1 MRRWNGWGDDAN
13 HYPMPAGG
21 EAFLSARLGPGRLL
35 PDAALESVVEQVP
48 ESRLP
53 EHRLIDR
60 SAETR
65 IRHAR
70 GQSLPDWL
78 AMRSGK
84 FEVFPDGVAFPE
96 SKEAIR
102 ELLAMGRREGWTLI
116 PYGGGTSV
124 AGHVTPTV
132 QDKPV
137 LTISLARM
145 NQLTDLDRA
154 SQIATFGPGASGP
167 EVEAQLEAHGY
178 VLGHYP
184 QSFELSTIGGWVA
197 TRSSGQQSYR
207 YGRIEQ
213 LFAGC
218 TLETFAGPLEVPTF
232 PASSAGPDLRE
243 MILGSEGRFG
253 IISEVKVRVT
263 PRAQS
268 ETFHVAFAPDWATS
282 IELARTAAQRRIP
295 LSMLR
300 LSNQKE
306 TETQLA
312 LAGKPKSIV
321 WLERYLRL
329 RGIGDQKS
337 MITFGV
343 TGSNAQCR
351 STMGQI
357 KALFSELGVVNIGA
371 RLGKLWE
378 HSRFRSPYLRHTLWE
393 VGYAVDT
400 LETAVDWAKLPTAVN
415 HIEAALKNAI
425 PDFKVHVFTHM
436 SHIYPQGASIY
447 TSYIF
452 PNAATYAETLGH
464 WRILKAAVSQAV
476 VDSGGTISHQHGV
489 GRDHAPY
496 LAAEKGAL
504 GMESL
509 TALRTH
515 FDPQETLNP
524 GVLLPR
530 EAPSSSAPDGPAE

>member
-13 HYPMPAGG
+13 NYPMPAGG
-21 EAFLSARLGPGRLL
+21 EAFLEARLGPGRVL
-35 PDAALESVVEQVP
+35 PDASLETVIAKVP

-53 EHRLIDR
+53 DDPLIDR
-60 SAETR
+60 SPETR
-65 IRHAR
+65 IRHSR

-78 AMRSGK
+78 AMRSGE
-84 FEVFPDGVAFPE
+84 FEVYTDGVAFPE
-96 SKEAIR
+96 NQEEIR
-102 ELLAMGRREGWTLI
+102 RLLGMGREGAWTLI

-124 AGHVTPTV
+124 AGHITPTV
-132 QDKPV
+132 QDAPV

-167 EVEAQLEAHGY
+167 EVEAQLEEHGY

-213 LFAGC
+213 LLAGC
-218 TLETFAGPLEVPTF
+218 TLETFEGPLEVPTF

-243 MILGSEGRFG
+243 MIMGSEGRFG

-263 PRAQS
+263 PKAATER
-268 ETFHVAFAPDWATS
+268 FHVAFAPDWATA

-300 LSNQKE
+300 LSNETE

-312 LAGKPKSIV
+312 LAGKPNSIA

-329 RGIGDQKS
+329 RGIGARKS
-337 MITFGV
+337 MVTFGL
-343 TGSNAQCR
+343 TGSGAQCR
-351 STMGQI
+351 S
-357 KALFSELGVVNIGA
+357 ALRQLKSLFRELGVVNIGES
-371 RLGKLWE
+371 LGKIWA
-378 HSRFRSPYLRHTLWE
+378 HSRFRSPYLRHTLWD

-400 LETAVDWAKLPTAVN
+400 LETAVDWSKLPAAVNAIEEALRTAV
-415 HIEAALKNAI
+415 
-425 PDFKVHVFTHM
+425 PDLPVHVFTHM
-436 SHIYPQGASIY
+436 SHIYAQGASIY

-452 PNAATYAETLGH
+452 PNATSYAENLAH
-464 WRILKAAVSQAV
+464 WRLLKAAVSKAV
-476 VDSGGTISHQHGV
+476 VESGGTISHQHGV

-496 LAAEKGAL
+496 LAAEKGVL
-504 GMESL
+504 GMRSL
-509 TALRTH
+509 EALRSH
-515 FDPQETLNP
+515 FDPEETLNP
-524 GVLLPR
+524 GVLLPK
-530 EAPSSSAPDGPAE
+530 E